1 MSFFY
6 STADVKLNKNVHLT
20 VFKPSSKSQTILVK
34 GKLGQ
39 FKLEWNLQSFLEKIQ
54 TENQDKSKKKS
65 LEKGN
70 QLLKT
75 QRGMSWLF
83 TEGEPNDDLNKDID
97 SGKVSNDIPHQ
108 FVRKHFIFHKSKN
121 GKGNGTIEDRKF
133 SSNPS
138 SSYLGYPLPKSKRNK
153 DLENYWISTWPKKVV
168 SGTQPIDPA
177 ETGKENHSS
186 LQINN
191 KKKDGERKQKG
202 GVTKLKIGFIYPS
215 GSKKE
220 SINQSIPL
228 SATSS
233 KDLENRNSWIE
244 KGKNRNL
251 SFARQLRNCMKGV
264 TQGFTINL
272 KLEGVGFEAK
282 LVDDEDFFNKK
293 KSPPALGREGTNFLG
308 QDIGEILRN
317 DCKDQLKVL
326 QLNLGKSHSLFYEIP
341 WRTVTI
347 SKDILRSTGIIS
359 IFSISLVCAT
369 QTAADIRRY
378 GKVEAYK
385 GKGISFDGD
394 IFISKKEKK

>member
-39 FKLEWNLQSFLEKIQ
+39 FKLKWNLQSFLKKIQ
-54 TENQDKSKKKS
+54 TADQDYSESKNKEKSA
-65 LEKGN
+65 LKGDE
-70 QLLKT
+70 LLKT
-75 QRGMSWLF
+75 PRGMSWLF
-83 TEGEPNDDLNKDID
+83 TEKHPNELNTDIGTGKGLKDI
-97 SGKVSNDIPHQ
+97 PQQ
-108 FVRKHFIFHKSKN
+108 FVRKHFLFHKSKN

-133 SSNPS
+133 NSDPS
-138 SSYLGYPLPKSKRNK
+138 ASYLGYPLPKSKKKK
-153 DLENYWISTWPKKVV
+153 DLENYWISTWPTPREVV
-168 SGTQPIDPA
+168 SATKNL
-177 ETGKENHSS
+177 ETGKEYDSS
-186 LQINN
+186 LQSTDADE
-191 KKKDGERKQKG
+191 KK
-202 GVTKLKIGFIYPS
+202 VTKLKIGFVYP
-215 GSKKE
+215 GSKKKP
-220 SINQSIPL
+220 INQDSTLPRTP
-228 SATSS
+228 SN
-233 KDLENRNSWIE
+233 DLGDINSWIE

-251 SFARQLRNCMKGV
+251 SFVRQLRNCIKGV

-282 LVDDEDFFNKK
+282 IVDDEDFFIKTNKK
-293 KSPPALGREGTNFLG
+293 KTSCKEKTNFLG
-308 QDIGEILRN
+308 QDIGEILRK

-359 IFSISLVCAT
+359 IFSISLPCAT

-378 GKVEAYK
+378 AKVEAYK